1 MSYWNY
7 NDKEY
12 EPQQPATDLMQY
24 VWLTLSIVY
33 VTTYLYVNIDNYIN
47 KSKPTLELYNADNRF
62 ALITDQISDFRR
74 QMMTGLYDSDAM
86 IQTLTS
92 NQSQLMDKYEELSQ
106 EQSQRTQ
113 TWTGVGAI
121 NDVVVTLDISRT
133 AELTAAENARWFS
146 SEFAAGRDDRLFY
159 KPTQYW
165 TFSIGQNG
173 ADVPAEPFAKKEYK
187 KSDWNSVTR
196 VKITIDFPQ
205 QLLQGK
211 RFSQVLADHLP
222 IRITERHPPLVDTA
236 DGGDTTLRMADVC
249 VAILLHMVNEKKIVW
264 NKTTTTGK

>member
-1 MSYWNY
+1 
-7 NDKEY
+7 
-12 EPQQPATDLMQY
+12 
-24 VWLTLSIVY
+24 
-33 VTTYLYVNIDNYIN
+33 
-47 KSKPTLELYNADNRF
+47 
-62 ALITDQISDFRR
+62 
-74 QMMTGLYDSDAM
+74 MTALYDSDAM

-106 EQSQRTQ
+106 EHSQRTQ
-113 TWTGVGAI
+113 TWLGVGAI

-133 AELTAAENARWFS
+133 AEMTSAENARWFS

-165 TFSIGQNG
+165 TFSVGQNG
-173 ADVPAEPFAKKEYK
+173 DQVPPEPVAKKEYK

-196 VKITIDFPQ
+196 VTITIDFPQ

-211 RFSQVLADHLP
+211 RFSQAIIDNLP
-222 IRITERHPPLVDTA
+222 IRILDRPAMLITAA

-249 VAILLHMVNEKKIVW
+249 VAILLHMVNEDKIVW
-264 NKTTTTGK
+264 NKTTTTCK